1 MLSSEITNVLMGNT
15 EAQAL
20 YLGDE
25 LLWQREIDTC
35 PQIQYPLPSD
45 YSTILKPIFAFYV
58 EVPAGETLAVT
69 VRNNYYQGDAR
80 VNFNGFELGECPFP
94 SPANWRT
101 HTHTYTTSY
110 YGWISLGA
118 GNYPE
123 DFLIASKN
131 DIKYNDLENAV
142 AWEDCKIWKYAKAF
156 YCNKYNANNYYR
168 AKNYYTGSR
177 DFFSLLTNV
186 VTIYDNSGY
195 YKYMTEDGGTSI
207 YGSAEVN
214 SNDVIF
220 YRVMNDKL
228 YHLYLSQFKK
238 LCTCDFVK
246 YLTPYVY
253 EDVNEEDYVPLPQ
266 KGYIYVSQET
276 YNSFTTKDLQTIA
289 SKNYNIT
296 IKT

>member
-1 MLSSEITNVLMGNT
+1 MLSSEITNVMMGNT

-20 YLGDE
+20 YLGDK

-69 VRNNYYQGDAR
+69 IANDYYQGDAR
-80 VNFNGFELGECPFP
+80 VNFNGFELGDYSF
-94 SPANWRT
+94 SSSDSWRT
-101 HTHTYTTSY
+101 YTHTYTTPY

-118 GNYPE
+118 AQYPE
-123 DFLIASKN
+123 DFLIATKDN
-131 DIKYNDLENAV
+131 IKYNDLKNAV

-156 YCNKYNANNYYR
+156 YTNKYNANNYKR
-168 AKNYYTGSR
+168 VRYYDTDSR

-195 YKYMTEDGGTSI
+195 YKISSEFGGSST
-207 YGSAEVN
+207 YGSGEVN
-214 SNDVIF
+214 SNGVIF

-228 YHLYLSQFKK
+228 HNLYLSQFTK

-253 EDVNEEDYVPLPQ
+253 EYINQEDYKPLPH
-266 KGYIYVSQET
+266 KGTIYISQEI

-289 SKNYNIT
+289 SKNYELVV
-296 IKT
+296 KT